1 MNRQEIKDLTISIVS
16 YNSLKFLKPCL
27 DSIYND
33 PHSIKY
39 DIVVVDNAS
48 SDGSPK
54 FIKNNYPLVILILND
69 KNIGFSAANNK
80 AINRTNSKYIML
92 INSDCQVYEGSI
104 DNLIE
109 FMEKN
114 TDIGIVGPKIVNSDG
129 SIQHSCRRFPSIMN
143 AGFHT
148 ILTGIAPNNPFSRK
162 YKLADVNRDIP
173 FGVDWVSGSCM
184 VIRREALKDT
194 GGLDENYF
202 MYVEDIDICYR
213 MWQENWKVY
222 YYPHC
227 KIMHHI
233 GGSSGNQQVRASIR
247 MQKSVFYFFCKNYKR
262 SWKIILIPF
271 LILVLGFRIF
281 LTFIKNIFK

>member
-1 MNRQEIKDLTISIVS
+1 VNRQEIKDLTISIVS

-27 DSIYND
+27 DSIYNG

-104 DNLIE
+104 DNL
-109 FMEKN
+109 
-114 TDIGIVGPKIVNSDG
+114 GPKIVNSDG